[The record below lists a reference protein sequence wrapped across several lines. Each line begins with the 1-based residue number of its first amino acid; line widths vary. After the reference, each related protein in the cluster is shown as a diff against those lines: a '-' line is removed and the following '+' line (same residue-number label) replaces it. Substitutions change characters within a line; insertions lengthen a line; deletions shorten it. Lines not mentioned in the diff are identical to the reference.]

1 MSNSDWQNV
10 QLGDVAQELTV
21 GYVGSMTKEYVESGI
36 PFLRSKNVEPFN
48 IKWEDMRYIG
58 RNFHK
63 KIKKSSLSPGDVVI
77 VRTGKPGSAAI
88 IPEWLKEANCSDLVI
103 VRPGNDLDARF
114 LVYYLNSLA
123 SHHINSHLVGAVQQH
138 FNVGSARTLR
148 LKLPPLPEQKAIA
161 SILSSLDDKIELNQQ
176 MNQTLEAMARAI
188 FKSWFVD
195 FDPVRAKMAGKQ
207 PVGMDAATANLFPD
221 SFEESALG
229 LIPKGWEVIKLEKL
243 IDIKHGYAFKGEF
256 FSTEPQG
263 DILLTPG
270 NFAIGGGFKEDKF
283 KYYVG
288 EVPDEYILQEGDLLV
303 TMTDLSKASDTLG
316 YPAFIPPEKEYRYL
330 HNQRLGKII
339 FKSHI
344 PVTNLYL
351 YYLLRTD
358 AYRHEVLASA
368 TGTTVKHTSPNRIQ
382 AFEFPF
388 PNNNLAFKFDS
399 LVKPFYQKHSYNNLQ
414 SETLANIRDT
424 LLPKLMSGE
433 IRVKEA
439 ETIIEEVT

>member
-58 RNFHK
+58 GNFHK

-207 PVGMDAATANLFPD
+207 PMGMDAATANLFPD

-229 LIPKGWEVIKLEKL
+229 LIPKGWRVGVFSDLVNILSGGTPKTSNSEYWNGNIKWFSVKDAPNPSDVFVVETEKRITQL
-243 IDIKHGYAFKGEF
+243 GVEKSA
-256 FSTEPQG
+256 TQ
-263 DILLTPG
+263 
-270 NFAIGGGFKEDKF
+270 
-283 KYYVG
+283 
-288 EVPDEYILQEGDLLV
+288 ILQEGV
-303 TMTDLSKASDTLG
+303 TIITARGTVGKLALIGSEMAMNQSCFGIQGKNKNTDYFTYFNLYSVIYEL
-316 YPAFIPPEKEYRYL
+316 
-330 HNQRLGKII
+330 QC
-339 FKSHI
+339 KSHGSVFDTINRQTFQVIQSII
-344 PVTNLYL
+344 PQTIVMQEFDDKIDPIMKKIKHNLYES
-351 YYLLRTD
+351 R
-358 AYRHEVLASA
+358 
-368 TGTTVKHTSPNRIQ
+368 
-382 AFEFPF
+382 
-388 PNNNLAFKFDS
+388 
-399 LVKPFYQKHSYNNLQ
+399 
-414 SETLANIRDT
+414 TLANIRDT